1 MLVGGLLS
9 AVVSI
14 VTETKTWVRP
24 RHYRS
29 GKPWS

>member
-14 VTETKTWVRP
+14 VTETKTWVTDLPGDFRT
-24 RHYRS
+24 S
-29 GKPWS
+29 